1 MKTIIVPDHV
11 RMVAPACKDP
21 VLVAALLQPVLD
33 TYQISAS
40 PERTGMFLAQ
50 WAHESNFNCL
60 AENLNYTAKRL
71 TQVWPNRFPTLTAAR
86 PYASNPRALANR
98 VYNGRMG
105 NRPNSDDGW
114 LYRGQGWPQLTGRDN
129 YAYYTRLTG
138 VDLLGNPGLM
148 MTPEISALVCGAFW
162 QQAGCNALADRG
174 DMVSITRKINGGQNG
189 LEDRL
194 ARYRKVIGA
203 LRSAPKVDDSP
214 APVPVAPV
222 PSRFKKGAPAPVTR
236 RVVLSQFGGEF
247 EDISDARVQITGAQ
261 TVVINA
267 TDPEKVQV
275 RVE

>member
-1 MKTIIVPDHV
+1 MKTIITPDHV

-33 TYQISAS
+33 TYAISAS
-40 PERTGMFLAQ
+40 PERVGMFLAQ

-60 AENLNYTAKRL
+60 AENLSYSARRL
-71 TQVWPNRFPTLTAAR
+71 TQVWPGRFPTLAAAK
-86 PYASNPRALANR
+86 PFASNPRALANR

-105 NRPNSDDGW
+105 NRPGSDDGW

-138 VDLLGNPGLM
+138 VDLVGNPGQM

-162 QQAGCNALADRG
+162 QQAGCNALADQG

-189 LEDRL
+189 LDDRL

-203 LRSAPKVDDSP
+203 LRSAPKVDSAPPIP
-214 APVPVAPV
+214 ALPPKVQPP
-222 PSRFKKGAPAPVTR
+222 APAPAVTR
-236 RVVLSQFGGEF
+236 RVVLSRFGGDF

-261 TVVINA
+261 SVVINA
-267 TDPEKVQV
+267 TDPDKVQV